1 MTGPSGA
8 YVNATSAERH
18 ELPRTRLSLYYLVG
32 YTLPVGL
39 ALMFAPQLTMQLL
52 FSNHVYDDLGLR
64 IGGVFLFSL
73 GLIVVGMIVRE
84 VSRAYVITL
93 FVRAFIIAAL
103 LTLFTQYRDPALLAT
118 SAVVTIGW
126 ILTFLGWRKDAAEQR
141 G

>member
-1 MTGPSGA
+1 MTALSSTC
-8 YVNATSAERH
+8 VTATSAKHH
-18 ELPRTRLSLYYLVG
+18 ELPRTRLSLYYLAG

-39 ALMFAPQLTMQLL
+39 ALMFVPQLTMQLL

-73 GLIVVGMIVRE
+73 GLIVVGMIIRE

-93 FVRAFIIAAL
+93 FVRAFIITAL
-103 LTLFTQYRDPALLAT
+103 LTLFIQYRDPALLAT
-118 SAVVTIGW
+118 STVVTIGW
-126 ILTFLGWRKDAAEQR
+126 ILTFLGWRKDTAEQR

>member
-1 MTGPSGA
+1 MTTLSTTLA
-8 YVNATSAERH
+8 NATSANCH
-18 ELPRTRLSLYYLVG
+18 ELPRTRLSLYYLAG

-64 IGGVFLFSL
+64 IGGIFLFSL

-103 LTLFTQYRDPALLAT
+103 LTLYTQYGDPALLAT
-118 SAVVTIGW
+118 STVVTIGW
-126 ILTFLGWRKDAAEQR
+126 ILTFLGWRKDTAEQR